1 MRPMAN
7 ATSSPEIQNLVE
19 VWQPYIDSVED
30 WQTLVEGVEPKATG
44 CGPVY
49 ELGNPLGRANESFAV
64 ADMRG
69 IEFAQPH
76 YHANGEVEL
85 YFVLHG
91 LGRVVVGNEVLRVEK
106 GGVVI
111 TPSGTVHYA
120 LPDKEQG
127 LVLAVVNTPPFN
139 PANNVDIAETNP
151 SHSYNHELFKQL
163 TKS

>member
-1 MRPMAN
+1 MAN
-7 ATSSPEIQNLVE
+7 AQHSPEIKPLIDA
-19 VWQPYIDSVED
+19 WQPYVAAVED

-49 ELGNPLGRANESFAV
+49 ELDNPIGRSDESFAV

-76 YHANGEVEL
+76 YHANGEVEV

-91 LGRVVVGNEVLRVEK
+91 LGRVVVGNEILQVEK
-106 GGVVI
+106 GSVVV

-127 LVLAVVNTPPFN
+127 LVLAVVNTPPFEL
-139 PANNVDIAETNP
+139 ANNIDVSETDP
-151 SHSYNHELFKQL
+151 AHHYDHKLFKHL
-163 TKS
+163 TQQ